1 MWEYNYTISPDELYH
16 HKYIAKIGSGK
27 NARYFYNQSEWE
39 AYKKAFSSK
48 DELDTAYKI
57 SQKHH
62 GKVPGVP
69 SEDSYKY
76 GIRSKNFVSSRRAKE
91 NAVDKTLSVLNNR
104 NISGWTNEGRGTS
117 IYSLKT
123 RDQNSRYN
131 NNNNNNDYN
140 ELKRASDNYKEAKTV
155 KGKVNA
161 ARKVFNQYHPETAKR
176 INKGRKKLR
185 KLLGY

>member
-27 NARYFYNQSEWE
+27 NARYFYNKSEWD

-48 DELDTAYKI
+48 DELDTAYKT
-57 SQKHH
+57 SQKYH
-62 GKVPGVP
+62 GKVQGVP
-69 SEDSYKY
+69 SATKY
-76 GIRSKNFVSSRRAKE
+76 MRDTNRRAKE
-91 NAVDKTLSVLNNR
+91 NAVDETLRVLNNR
-104 NISGWTNEGRGTS
+104 NRSEWTNEGRGTS

-123 RDQNSRYN
+123 RDQKSRQ
-131 NNNNNNDYN
+131 NNDYN
-140 ELKRASDNYKEAKTV
+140 ELKRASDNYKEAKTI

-176 INKGRKKLR
+176 ISKGRKKLR
-185 KLLGY
+185 KLFGY

>member
-1 MWEYNYTISPDELYH
+1 M
-16 HKYIAKIGSGK
+16 
-27 NARYFYNQSEWE
+27 
-39 AYKKAFSSK
+39 
-48 DELDTAYKI
+48 
-57 SQKHH
+57 
-62 GKVPGVP
+62 
-69 SEDSYKY
+69 
-76 GIRSKNFVSSRRAKE
+76 SSRRAKE
-91 NAVDKTLSVLNNR
+91 NTVDKTLSVLNNNR

-131 NNNNNNDYN
+131 NNNNNDYD

-185 KLLGY
+185 KILGY

>member
-27 NARYFYNQSEWE
+27 
-39 AYKKAFSSK
+39 K
-48 DELDTAYKI
+48 DELDTAYKT
-57 SQKHH
+57 SQKYH
-62 GKVPGVP
+62 GKVQGVP
-69 SEDSYKY
+69 SEGSYKY
-76 GIRSKNFVSSRRAKE
+76 GIRSKNFVSSRKAKE
-91 NAVDKTLSVLNNR
+91 KAVDETLRVLNNR
-104 NISGWTNEGRGTS
+104 NSSDSGWTYEGRGTS
-117 IYSLKT
+117 IYSLKS
-123 RDQNSRYN
+123 RDQKSH
-131 NNNNNNDYN
+131 NNNDYD

>member
-1 MWEYNYTISPDELYH
+1 MWKYNYTISPDELYH

-27 NARYFYNQSEWE
+27 NARYFYNQSEWD

-62 GKVPGVP
+62 GKVQGVP

-91 NAVDKTLSVLNNR
+91 NAVDETLRVLNNR
-104 NISGWTNEGRGTS
+104 NSSDSGWTYEGRGTS

-123 RDQNSRYN
+123 RDQKNRH
-131 NNNNNNDYN
+131 NNDYDD
-140 ELKRASDNYKEAKTV
+140 LKRASDNYKEAKTI